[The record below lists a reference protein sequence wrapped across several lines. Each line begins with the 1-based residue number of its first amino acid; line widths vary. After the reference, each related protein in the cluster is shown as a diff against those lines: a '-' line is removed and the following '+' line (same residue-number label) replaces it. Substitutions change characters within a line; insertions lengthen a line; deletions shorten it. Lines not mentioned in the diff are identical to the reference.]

1 MPLNT
6 PRLSRCLAN
15 LAKNPSTALSQ
26 DADVGVK
33 WKWNPGC
40 RSSQARTFGCVA
52 RTHHVLQP
60 FPITGTKPDFNT
72 LSHPPS
78 IAYPRPLRNPLL
90 VLFH

>member
-33 WKWNPGC
+33 WKWNLRC
-40 RSSQARTFGCVA
+40 RSSQART
-52 RTHHVLQP
+52 LE
-60 FPITGTKPDFNT
+60 
-72 LSHPPS
+72 
-78 IAYPRPLRNPLL
+78 LL
-90 VLFH
+90 VPGVIVDDQAELPPGGGLAVDLVEEACERHGAAAL